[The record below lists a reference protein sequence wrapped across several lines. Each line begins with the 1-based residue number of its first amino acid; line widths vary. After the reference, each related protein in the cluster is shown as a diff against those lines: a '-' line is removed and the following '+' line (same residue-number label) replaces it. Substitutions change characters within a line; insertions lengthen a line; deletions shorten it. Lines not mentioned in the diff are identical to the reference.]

1 MEETSQE
8 ACPHCG
14 VLLGQHEEAC
24 GTRRNLFVSGDND
37 MTIDDDIRPPQQK
50 RPKNPPIISVS
61 KDIHQKVEESASF
74 DPWEGALEI
83 LCSKSALE
91 MVRHPLG
98 WVIVNYTNGINY
110 RVCDGPYATRT
121 EARQAVA
128 EWTEVRRMLE
138 AEKEKRALEEP
149 LPNNC

>member
-1 MEETSQE
+1 M
-8 ACPHCG
+8 
-14 VLLGQHEEAC
+14 
-24 GTRRNLFVSGDND
+24 
-37 MTIDDDIRPPQQK
+37 
-50 RPKNPPIISVS
+50 S
-61 KDIHQKVEESASF
+61 KDIHQEVEDWASF
-74 DPWEGALEI
+74 DPWEGALDI
-83 LCSKSALE
+83 LCSRFPLE
-91 MVRHPLG
+91 MLRHPLG
-98 WVIVNYTNGINY
+98 WVIVNYTKGMDY

>member
-1 MEETSQE
+1 MEERSQG

-14 VLLGQHEEAC
+14 VLLEQHEGAC
-24 GTRRNLFVSGDND
+24 GTRRNLFVKGEND
-37 MTIDDDIRPPQQK
+37 MTIDNEIRPRQK
-50 RPKNPPIISVS
+50 RPKNPVRVSVS
-61 KDIHQKVEESASF
+61 KDIHQEVEDWTLF
-74 DPWEGALEI
+74 DPWEGALDI
-83 LCSKSALE
+83 LCSKSPLE

-98 WVIVNYTNGINY
+98 WVIVNYTNGIDY

-121 EARQAVA
+121 EARQAVG

>member
-1 MEETSQE
+1 MVTYEISIKYRVIANNEDK
-8 ACPHCG
+8 ARNHA
-14 VLLGQHEEAC
+14 LG
-24 GTRRNLFVSGDND
+24 RVSV
-37 MTIDDDIRPPQQK
+37 T
-50 RPKNPPIISVS
+50 
-61 KDIHQKVEESASF
+61 KDIHQEVEDWTLF
-74 DPWEGALEI
+74 DPWEGALDI
-83 LCSKSALE
+83 LCSKSPLE
-91 MVRHPLG
+91 MVRHPMG
-98 WVIVNYTNGINY
+98 WVIVNYTNGIDY